1 MGDKTLEMA
10 ISLGFSVIG
19 LILQYLQT
27 AGVTEA
33 VIDAN
38 WATVKAEHFRR
49 PSSKLPEIPET
60 EEEPA

>member
-27 AGVTEA
+27 AGVDEA
-33 VIDAN
+33 IIDAN
-38 WATVKAEHFRR
+38 WAMVKTEHFKR
-49 PSSKLPEIPET
+49 PSSDLPEIPED